1 MPALRAG
8 VPHLVNDR
16 HNAAAQQ
23 RLFPFGPCRRPAWA
37 RYFSK
42 TNDML
47 TTFLDWF
54 LHLDRHLTLLATEYQ
69 LLVYVLLFAVI
80 FVETGVVV
88 MPFLP
93 GDSLLFVTGALAAKG
108 MLSLPVLIPLL
119 IVAAVLGDIV
129 NFGIGTIFRERIK
142 HGYRLRL
149 IKPEH
154 IAHTE
159 RFFER
164 HGPKT
169 IVLARYVPIV
179 RTLAPFVAAL
189 GSMRYRTFLAYNV
202 AGGAL
207 WVISLTVAGYV
218 FGNIPWVNDNLTAVI
233 LGIIVL
239 SLVPGIVAWLQERYR
254 SSRQA

>member
-1 MPALRAG
+1 MRTTRQL
-8 VPHLVNDR
+8 
-16 HNAAAQQ
+16 
-23 RLFPFGPCRRPAWA
+23 
-37 RYFSK
+37 
-42 TNDML
+42 TNIML
-47 TTFLDWF
+47 TTLLEWF
-54 LHLDRHLTLLATEYQ
+54 LHLDRHLTVLATEYHV
-69 LLVYVLLFAVI
+69 LVYVLLFAVI

-108 MLSLPVLIPLL
+108 LLALPVLIPLL
-119 IVAAVLGDIV
+119 IVAAVVGDIV
-129 NFGIGTIFRERIK
+129 NFAIGSAFRNRVQ
-142 HGYRLRL
+142 HGYRLRF
-149 IKPEH
+149 IKAEH

-189 GSMRYRTFLAYNV
+189 GSMRYRTFLSYNV
-202 AGGAL
+202 AGGTL
-207 WVISLTVAGYV
+207 WVVSLTLAGYV

-239 SLVPGIVAWLQERYR
+239 SLVPGIVAWLQERAR
-254 SSRQA
+254 SRRSGGQA

>member
-1 MPALRAG
+1 
-8 VPHLVNDR
+8 
-16 HNAAAQQ
+16 
-23 RLFPFGPCRRPAWA
+23 
-37 RYFSK
+37 
-42 TNDML
+42 ML
-47 TTFLDWF
+47 TTLLDWF
-54 LHLDRHLTLLATEYQ
+54 LHLDRHLAVIAAEYQ
-69 LLVYVLLFAVI
+69 ILVYVMLFAVI

-108 MLSLPVLIPLL
+108 LLSLPVLIPLL
-119 IVAAVLGDIV
+119 IVAAVVGDIV
-129 NFGIGTIFRERIK
+129 NFAIGSAFRERVK
-142 HGYRLRL
+142 NGYRLRF

-159 RFFER
+159 RFFDR

-189 GSMRYRTFLAYNV
+189 GSMRYRTFLSYNV
-202 AGGAL
+202 AGGTL
-207 WVISLTVAGYV
+207 WVVSLAVAGYA
-218 FGNIPWVNDNLTAVI
+218 FGNIKWVNDNLTAVI

-239 SLVPGIVAWLQERYR
+239 SLVPGIAAWLQERYR
-254 SSRQA
+254 SKGTAGPRA

>member
-1 MPALRAG
+1 
-8 VPHLVNDR
+8 
-16 HNAAAQQ
+16 
-23 RLFPFGPCRRPAWA
+23 
-37 RYFSK
+37 
-42 TNDML
+42 ML
-47 TTFLDWF
+47 TTLLEWF
-54 LHLDRHLTLLATEYQ
+54 LHLDRHLAVLAAEYHV
-69 LLVYVLLFAVI
+69 LVYVLLFAVI

-108 MLSLPVLIPLL
+108 LLSLPVLIPLL

-129 NFGIGTIFRERIK
+129 NFAIGSMFRDRIK
-142 HGYRLRL
+142 NGYRLRF
-149 IKPEH
+149 IKAEH

-189 GSMRYRTFLAYNV
+189 GSMRYSTFLSYNV
-202 AGGAL
+202 LGGTL
-207 WVISLTVAGYV
+207 WVVSLTVAGFA
-218 FGNIPWVNDNLTAVI
+218 FGNIKWVNENLTAVI

-239 SLVPGIVAWLQERYR
+239 SLVPGIVAWLQERSRARR
-254 SSRQA
+254 SNPSA

>member
-1 MPALRAG
+1 
-8 VPHLVNDR
+8 
-16 HNAAAQQ
+16 
-23 RLFPFGPCRRPAWA
+23 
-37 RYFSK
+37 
-42 TNDML
+42 ML
-47 TTFLDWF
+47 NTLLEWF
-54 LHLDRHLTLLATEYQ
+54 LHLDRHLAVLAAEYHI
-69 LLVYVLLFAVI
+69 LVYVLLFAVI

-108 MLSLPVLIPLL
+108 LLSLPVLIPLL

-129 NFGIGTIFRERIK
+129 NFAIGSVFRGRIQ
-142 HGYRLRL
+142 HGYRLRF
-149 IKPEH
+149 IKAEH

-189 GSMRYRTFLAYNV
+189 GRMRYSTFLSYNV
-202 AGGAL
+202 LGGTL
-207 WVISLTVAGYV
+207 WVVSLTVAGFA
-218 FGNIPWVNDNLTAVI
+218 FGNIKWVNDNLTAVI

-239 SLVPGIVAWLQERYR
+239 SLVPGIVAWLQERSR
-254 SSRQA
+254 SRGSKPSA

>member
-1 MPALRAG
+1 M
-8 VPHLVNDR
+8 
-16 HNAAAQQ
+16 
-23 RLFPFGPCRRPAWA
+23 F
-37 RYFSK
+37 
-42 TNDML
+42 
-47 TTFLDWF
+47 TTLLDWF
-54 LHLDRHLTLLATEYQ
+54 LHLDRHLAVLAAEYQ

-108 MLSLPVLIPLL
+108 MLSLEMLIPLL
-119 IVAAVLGDIV
+119 IVAAVTGDIL
-129 NFGIGTIFRERIK
+129 NFAIGSAFRERVK
-142 HGYRLRL
+142 RGYRFRL
-149 IKPEH
+149 IKAEH

-189 GSMRYRTFLAYNV
+189 GSMRYATFLAYNI
-202 AGGAL
+202 AGGTL
-207 WVISLTVAGYV
+207 WVVSLTIAGYV
-218 FGNIPWVNDNLTAVI
+218 FGNIEWVNDNLTAVI
-233 LGIIVL
+233 MGIIVL
-239 SLVPGIVAWLQERYR
+239 SLVPGIAAWLLERHR
-254 SSRQA
+254 GRRADRQA

>member
-1 MPALRAG
+1 
-8 VPHLVNDR
+8 
-16 HNAAAQQ
+16 
-23 RLFPFGPCRRPAWA
+23 
-37 RYFSK
+37 
-42 TNDML
+42 ML
-47 TTFLDWF
+47 TTLLDWF
-54 LHLDRHLTLLATEYQ
+54 LHLDRHLAVLAAEYQ

-108 MLSLPVLIPLL
+108 MLSLEILIPLL
-119 IVAAVLGDIV
+119 IVAAVTGDIV
-129 NFGIGTIFRERIK
+129 NFAIGNAFRERVK
-142 HGYRLRL
+142 RGYRFRL
-149 IKPEH
+149 IKDEH

-189 GSMRYRTFLAYNV
+189 GSMRYATFLAYNV
-202 AGGAL
+202 AGGTL
-207 WVISLTVAGYV
+207 WVVSLTIAGYI
-218 FGNIPWVNDNLTAVI
+218 FGNIEWVNNNLTAVI
-233 LGIIVL
+233 MGIIVL
-239 SLVPGIVAWLQERYR
+239 SLVPGIVAWLLERQR
-254 SSRQA
+254 GRRA

>member
-1 MPALRAG
+1 
-8 VPHLVNDR
+8 
-16 HNAAAQQ
+16 
-23 RLFPFGPCRRPAWA
+23 
-37 RYFSK
+37 
-42 TNDML
+42 ML
-47 TTFLDWF
+47 TTLLDWF
-54 LHLDRHLTLLATEYQ
+54 LHLDRHLAVLAAEYQ

-108 MLSLPVLIPLL
+108 MLSLEILIPLL
-119 IVAAVLGDIV
+119 IVAAVTGDIV
-129 NFGIGTIFRERIK
+129 NFAIGSAFRERVK
-142 HGYRLRL
+142 RGYRFRL
-149 IKPEH
+149 IKDEH

-189 GSMRYRTFLAYNV
+189 GSMRYATFLAYNV
-202 AGGAL
+202 AGGTL
-207 WVISLTVAGYV
+207 WVVSLTIAGYI
-218 FGNIPWVNDNLTAVI
+218 FGNIEWVNNNLTAVI
-233 LGIIVL
+233 MGIIVL
-239 SLVPGIVAWLQERYR
+239 SLVPGIVAWLLERQR
-254 SSRQA
+254 GRRA

>member
-1 MPALRAG
+1 
-8 VPHLVNDR
+8 
-16 HNAAAQQ
+16 
-23 RLFPFGPCRRPAWA
+23 
-37 RYFSK
+37 
-42 TNDML
+42 ML
-47 TTFLDWF
+47 TTLLDWF
-54 LHLDRHLTLLATEYQ
+54 LHLDRHLAVIAAEYQ
-69 LLVYVLLFAVI
+69 ILVYVMLFAVI
-80 FVETGVVV
+80 FIETGVVV

-108 MLSLPVLIPLL
+108 LLSLPVLIPLL
-119 IVAAVLGDIV
+119 IVAAVVGDIV
-129 NFGIGTIFRERIK
+129 NFAIGSAFRERVK
-142 HGYRLRL
+142 NGYRLRF

-189 GSMRYRTFLAYNV
+189 GSMRYRTFLSYNV
-202 AGGAL
+202 AGGTL
-207 WVISLTVAGYV
+207 WVVSLAVAGYA
-218 FGNIPWVNDNLTAVI
+218 FGNIKWVNDNLTAVI

-239 SLVPGIVAWLQERYR
+239 SLVPGIAAWLQERYR
-254 SSRQA
+254 SKGTAGPRA

>member
-1 MPALRAG
+1 
-8 VPHLVNDR
+8 
-16 HNAAAQQ
+16 
-23 RLFPFGPCRRPAWA
+23 
-37 RYFSK
+37 
-42 TNDML
+42 ML
-47 TTFLDWF
+47 TTLLDWF
-54 LHLDRHLTLLATEYQ
+54 LHLDRYLAVLAADYQ
-69 LLVYVLLFAVI
+69 ILVYVLLFAVI

-108 MLSLPVLIPLL
+108 MLSLPVLVPLL
-119 IVAAVLGDIV
+119 IVAAVVGDVV
-129 NFGIGTIFRERIK
+129 NFGIGTLFRDRVK
-142 HGYRLRL
+142 HGYRLRF

-189 GSMRYRTFLAYNV
+189 GSMRYRTFLSYNV
-202 AGGAL
+202 AGGTL
-207 WVISLTVAGYV
+207 WVVSLTVAGFA
-218 FGNIPWVNDNLTAVI
+218 FGNIAWVNDNLTAVI
-233 LGIIVL
+233 MGIIVL
-239 SLVPGIVAWLQERYR
+239 SLVPGIVAWLQERHR
-254 SSRQA
+254 ARAGADRQA

>member
-1 MPALRAG
+1 MFATL
-8 VPHLVNDR
+8 
-16 HNAAAQQ
+16 
-23 RLFPFGPCRRPAWA
+23 
-37 RYFSK
+37 
-42 TNDML
+42 
-47 TTFLDWF
+47 LDWF
-54 LHLDRHLTLLATEYQ
+54 LHLDRYLAVVATEHQ

-108 MLSLPVLIPLL
+108 MLSLAVLIPLL
-119 IVAAVLGDIV
+119 IVAAVLGDIL
-129 NFGIGTIFRERIK
+129 NFAIGSAFRTRVQ
-142 HGYRLRL
+142 HGYRFRL
-149 IKPEH
+149 IKAEH

-202 AGGAL
+202 TGGTL
-207 WVISLTVAGYV
+207 WVVSLTVAGYA
-218 FGNIPWVNDNLTAVI
+218 FGNIKWVNDNLTAVI

-239 SLVPGIVAWLQERYR
+239 SLVPGIVAWLHERYR
-254 SSRQA
+254 SRRVDGQV

>member
-1 MPALRAG
+1 
-8 VPHLVNDR
+8 
-16 HNAAAQQ
+16 
-23 RLFPFGPCRRPAWA
+23 
-37 RYFSK
+37 
-42 TNDML
+42 ML
-47 TTFLDWF
+47 TTLLDWF
-54 LHLDRHLTLLATEYQ
+54 LHLDRHLAVLAAEYQ
-69 LLVYVLLFAVI
+69 ILVYVLLFAVI

-108 MLSLPVLIPLL
+108 MLALPVLIPLL
-119 IVAAVLGDIV
+119 IAAAVLGDIL
-129 NFGIGTIFRERIK
+129 NFAIGSAFRNRIK
-142 HGYRLRL
+142 HGYRFRFV
-149 IKPEH
+149 KMEH

-189 GSMRYRTFLAYNV
+189 GSMRYSTFLSYNFT
-202 AGGAL
+202 GGTL
-207 WVISLTVAGYV
+207 WVVSLTVAGYA
-218 FGNIPWVNDNLTAVI
+218 FGNIKWVNDNLTAVI

-254 SSRQA
+254 SSGTDRQA

>member
-1 MPALRAG
+1 
-8 VPHLVNDR
+8 
-16 HNAAAQQ
+16 
-23 RLFPFGPCRRPAWA
+23 
-37 RYFSK
+37 
-42 TNDML
+42 ML
-47 TTFLDWF
+47 TTLLEWF
-54 LHLDRHLTLLATEYQ
+54 LHLDRHLAVLAADYHI
-69 LLVYVLLFAVI
+69 LVYVLLFAVI

-108 MLSLPVLIPLL
+108 LLSLPVLIPLL

-129 NFGIGTIFRERIK
+129 NFAIGSIFRNRIQ
-142 HGYRLRL
+142 HGYRLRF
-149 IKPEH
+149 IKAEH

-189 GSMRYRTFLAYNV
+189 GRMRYSTFLSYNV
-202 AGGAL
+202 LGGTL
-207 WVISLTVAGYV
+207 WVVSLTVAGFA
-218 FGNIPWVNDNLTAVI
+218 FGNIKWVNDNLTAVI

-239 SLVPGIVAWLQERYR
+239 SLVPGIVAWLQER
-254 SSRQA
+254 SRARGSKPSA

>member
-1 MPALRAG
+1 MTVIGAHGRP
-8 VPHLVNDR
+8 
-16 HNAAAQQ
+16 
-23 RLFPFGPCRRPAWA
+23 LFEEQTHP
-37 RYFSK
+37 
-42 TNDML
+42 ML
-47 TTFLDWF
+47 TTLLDWF
-54 LHLDRHLTLLATEYQ
+54 LHLDRYLAVIAAEYQ
-69 LLVYVLLFAVI
+69 VLVYVLLFAVI

-119 IVAAVLGDIV
+119 IVAAVVGDIL
-129 NFGIGTIFRERIK
+129 NFAIGDIFRERIK
-142 HGYRLRL
+142 HGYRLRF

-189 GSMRYRTFLAYNV
+189 GSMRYRTFLSYNV
-202 AGGAL
+202 AGGTL
-207 WVISLTVAGYV
+207 WVVSLTLAGYA
-218 FGNIPWVNDNLTAVI
+218 FGNIKWVNDNLTAVI

-239 SLVPGIVAWLQERYR
+239 SLVPGIAAWLQERYR
-254 SSRQA
+254 SRA

>member
-1 MPALRAG
+1 
-8 VPHLVNDR
+8 
-16 HNAAAQQ
+16 
-23 RLFPFGPCRRPAWA
+23 
-37 RYFSK
+37 
-42 TNDML
+42 ML
-47 TTFLDWF
+47 TTLLEWF
-54 LHLDRHLTLLATEYQ
+54 LHLDRHLTVIATEYQ
-69 LLVYVLLFAVI
+69 FLVYVLLFAVI

-108 MLSLPVLIPLL
+108 LLALPMLIPLL
-119 IVAAVLGDIV
+119 ILAAVLGDIL
-129 NFGIGTIFRERIK
+129 NFAIGSAFRNRVK
-142 HGYRLRL
+142 NGYRLRF

-189 GSMRYRTFLAYNV
+189 GSMRYRTFLSYNV
-202 AGGAL
+202 AGGTL
-207 WVISLTVAGYV
+207 WVVSLTVAGYI
-218 FGNIPWVNDNLTAVI
+218 FGNIKWVNDNLTAVI

-239 SLVPGIVAWLQERYR
+239 SLVPGIVAWLRERSR
-254 SSRQA
+254 SVGTGPQA

>member
-1 MPALRAG
+1 MYNAPAA
-8 VPHLVNDR
+8 VTH
-16 HNAAAQQ
+16 
-23 RLFPFGPCRRPAWA
+23 
-37 RYFSK
+37 SK
-42 TNDML
+42 DNIML
-47 TTFLDWF
+47 TTLLDWF
-54 LHLDRHLTLLATEYQ
+54 LHLDRYLAVIATEYQ

-93 GDSLLFVTGALAAKG
+93 GDSLLFVCGALAAKG
-108 MLSLPVLIPLL
+108 LLSLPVLIPLL
-119 IVAAVLGDIV
+119 IVAAVVGDIV
-129 NFGIGTIFRERIK
+129 NFAIGTFFRGRIQ
-142 HGYRLRL
+142 HGYRLRF

-189 GSMRYRTFLAYNV
+189 GSMRYRTFLSYNV

-207 WVISLTVAGYV
+207 WVISLTVAGYI

-254 SSRQA
+254 SNRQA

>member
-1 MPALRAG
+1 MFATLI
-8 VPHLVNDR
+8 
-16 HNAAAQQ
+16 
-23 RLFPFGPCRRPAWA
+23 
-37 RYFSK
+37 
-42 TNDML
+42 
-47 TTFLDWF
+47 DWF
-54 LHLDRHLTLLATEYQ
+54 LHLDRYLAVVATEYQ

-108 MLSLPVLIPLL
+108 MLSLSVLIPLL
-119 IVAAVLGDIV
+119 IVAAVLGDIL
-129 NFGIGTIFRERIK
+129 NFAIGSAFRKRVQQ
-142 HGYRLRL
+142 GYRFRL
-149 IKPEH
+149 IKDEH

-159 RFFER
+159 RFFQR

-189 GSMRYRTFLAYNV
+189 GSMRYRTFLSYNV
-202 AGGAL
+202 AGGTL
-207 WVISLTVAGYV
+207 WVLSLTLAGYA
-218 FGNIPWVNDNLTAVI
+218 FGNIKWVNDNLTAVI

-239 SLVPGIVAWLQERYR
+239 SLVPGIVAWLHERYR
-254 SSRQA
+254 GGRADGQV

>member
-1 MPALRAG
+1 
-8 VPHLVNDR
+8 
-16 HNAAAQQ
+16 
-23 RLFPFGPCRRPAWA
+23 
-37 RYFSK
+37 
-42 TNDML
+42 ML
-47 TTFLDWF
+47 STLLDWF
-54 LHLDRHLTLLATEYQ
+54 LHLDRHLAVLAAEYQ
-69 LLVYVLLFAVI
+69 ILVYVLLFAVI

-119 IVAAVLGDIV
+119 IVAAVVGDIV
-129 NFGIGTIFRERIK
+129 NFAIGTLFRDRVK
-142 HGYRLRL
+142 HGYRLRF

-159 RFFER
+159 RFFEH

-189 GSMRYRTFLAYNV
+189 GRMRYRTFLSYNV
-202 AGGAL
+202 AGGTL
-207 WVISLTVAGYV
+207 WVVSLTVAGFA
-218 FGNIPWVNDNLTAVI
+218 FGNITWVNDNLTAVI
-233 LGIIVL
+233 MGIIVL
-239 SLVPGIVAWLQERYR
+239 SLVPGIVAWLQERHR
-254 SSRQA
+254 AKAGVKRQA

>member
-1 MPALRAG
+1 
-8 VPHLVNDR
+8 
-16 HNAAAQQ
+16 
-23 RLFPFGPCRRPAWA
+23 
-37 RYFSK
+37 
-42 TNDML
+42 ML
-47 TTFLDWF
+47 TTLLDWF
-54 LHLDRHLTLLATEYQ
+54 LHLDRHLAVLAAEYQ
-69 LLVYVLLFAVI
+69 ILVYLLLFAVI

-119 IVAAVLGDIV
+119 IVAAVVGDIV
-129 NFGIGTIFRERIK
+129 NFAIGTLFRDRVK
-142 HGYRLRL
+142 HGYRLRF

-189 GSMRYRTFLAYNV
+189 GSMRYRTFLSYNV
-202 AGGAL
+202 AGGTL
-207 WVISLTVAGYV
+207 WVVSLTVAGFA
-218 FGNIPWVNDNLTAVI
+218 FGNITWVNDNLTAVI
-233 LGIIVL
+233 MGIIVL
-239 SLVPGIVAWLQERYR
+239 SLVPGIVAWLQERHHAR
-254 SSRQA
+254 GAANRQG

>member
-1 MPALRAG
+1 
-8 VPHLVNDR
+8 
-16 HNAAAQQ
+16 
-23 RLFPFGPCRRPAWA
+23 
-37 RYFSK
+37 
-42 TNDML
+42 ML
-47 TTFLDWF
+47 TTLLDWF
-54 LHLDRHLTLLATEYQ
+54 LHLDRHLAVLAAEYQ
-69 LLVYVLLFAVI
+69 ILVYVLLFAVI

-119 IVAAVLGDIV
+119 IVAAVVGDIV
-129 NFGIGTIFRERIK
+129 NFAIGTLFRDRVK
-142 HGYRLRL
+142 HGYRLRF

-189 GSMRYRTFLAYNV
+189 GSMRYRTFLSYNV
-202 AGGAL
+202 AGGTL
-207 WVISLTVAGYV
+207 WVVSLTVAGFA
-218 FGNIPWVNDNLTAVI
+218 FGNITWVNDNLTAVI
-233 LGIIVL
+233 MGIIVL
-239 SLVPGIVAWLQERYR
+239 SLVPGIVAWLQERHR
-254 SSRQA
+254 AKAGADGQA

>member
-1 MPALRAG
+1 
-8 VPHLVNDR
+8 
-16 HNAAAQQ
+16 
-23 RLFPFGPCRRPAWA
+23 
-37 RYFSK
+37 
-42 TNDML
+42 ML
-47 TTFLDWF
+47 TTLLEWF
-54 LHLDRHLTLLATEYQ
+54 LHLDRHLTVLAAEYHI
-69 LLVYVLLFAVI
+69 LVYVLLFAVI

-108 MLSLPVLIPLL
+108 LLSLPVLIPLL

-129 NFGIGTIFRERIK
+129 NFAIGSIFRNRIQ
-142 HGYRLRL
+142 HGYRLRF
-149 IKPEH
+149 IKAEH

-189 GSMRYRTFLAYNV
+189 GRMRYSIFLSYNV
-202 AGGAL
+202 LGGTL
-207 WVISLTVAGYV
+207 WVVSLTVAGFA
-218 FGNIPWVNDNLTAVI
+218 FGNIKWVNDNLTAVI

-239 SLVPGIVAWLQERYR
+239 SLVPGIVAWLQERSR
-254 SSRQA
+254 SRGSKPSA

>member
-1 MPALRAG
+1 
-8 VPHLVNDR
+8 
-16 HNAAAQQ
+16 
-23 RLFPFGPCRRPAWA
+23 
-37 RYFSK
+37 
-42 TNDML
+42 ML
-47 TTFLDWF
+47 TTLLDWF
-54 LHLDRHLTLLATEYQ
+54 LHLDRHLAVLAAEYQ

-108 MLSLPVLIPLL
+108 MLSLEILIPLL
-119 IVAAVLGDIV
+119 IVAAVTGDIL
-129 NFGIGTIFRERIK
+129 NFAIGSAFRERVK
-142 HGYRLRL
+142 RGYRFRL
-149 IKPEH
+149 IKAEH

-189 GSMRYRTFLAYNV
+189 GSMRYATFLAYNV
-202 AGGAL
+202 AGGTL
-207 WVISLTVAGYV
+207 WVVSLTIVGYI
-218 FGNIPWVNDNLTAVI
+218 FGNIEWVKNNLTAVI
-233 LGIIVL
+233 MGIIVL
-239 SLVPGIVAWLQERYR
+239 SLVPGILAWLVQRHR
-254 SSRQA
+254 GRRA

>member
-1 MPALRAG
+1 
-8 VPHLVNDR
+8 
-16 HNAAAQQ
+16 
-23 RLFPFGPCRRPAWA
+23 
-37 RYFSK
+37 
-42 TNDML
+42 ML
-47 TTFLDWF
+47 TSLLDWF
-54 LHLDRHLTLLATEYQ
+54 LHLDRHLAVLAAEYQ
-69 LLVYVLLFAVI
+69 ILVYVLLFAVI

-119 IVAAVLGDIV
+119 IVSAVVGDIV
-129 NFGIGTIFRERIK
+129 NFAIGTLFRDRVK
-142 HGYRLRL
+142 HGYRLRF

-189 GSMRYRTFLAYNV
+189 GSMRYPTFLSYNV
-202 AGGAL
+202 AGGTL
-207 WVISLTVAGYV
+207 WVVSLTVAGFA
-218 FGNIPWVNDNLTAVI
+218 FGNITWVNDNLTAVI
-233 LGIIVL
+233 MGIIVL
-239 SLVPGIVAWLQERYR
+239 SLVPGIVAWLQERHR
-254 SSRQA
+254 AKAGADRQA

>member
-1 MPALRAG
+1 
-8 VPHLVNDR
+8 
-16 HNAAAQQ
+16 
-23 RLFPFGPCRRPAWA
+23 
-37 RYFSK
+37 
-42 TNDML
+42 ML
-47 TTFLDWF
+47 TTVLDWF
-54 LHLDRHLTLLATEYQ
+54 LHLDRHLAMLATEYQ

-80 FVETGVVV
+80 FVETGLVI

-119 IVAAVLGDIV
+119 IVAAVVGDIV
-129 NFGIGTIFRERIK
+129 NFAIGTRFRDRVK
-142 HGYRLRL
+142 HGYRLRF

-189 GSMRYRTFLAYNV
+189 GSMRYRTFISYNI
-202 AGGAL
+202 AGGVL
-207 WVISLTVAGYV
+207 WVVSLTVAGYA
-218 FGNIPWVNDNLTAVI
+218 FGNIKWVNDNLTAVI

-239 SLVPGIVAWLQERYR
+239 SLVPGLVAWMQEHYR
-254 SSRQA
+254 SRNAAARNDG

>member
-1 MPALRAG
+1 M
-8 VPHLVNDR
+8 
-16 HNAAAQQ
+16 
-23 RLFPFGPCRRPAWA
+23 F
-37 RYFSK
+37 
-42 TNDML
+42 
-47 TTFLDWF
+47 TTLLDWF
-54 LHLDRHLTLLATEYQ
+54 LHLDRHLAVLAAEYQ

-108 MLSLPVLIPLL
+108 MLSLEMLIPLL
-119 IVAAVLGDIV
+119 IVAAVTGDIL
-129 NFGIGTIFRERIK
+129 NFAIGSAFRERVK
-142 HGYRLRL
+142 RGYRFRL
-149 IKPEH
+149 IKAEH

-189 GSMRYRTFLAYNV
+189 GSMRYATFLAYNV
-202 AGGAL
+202 AGGTL
-207 WVISLTVAGYV
+207 WVVSLTVAGYI
-218 FGNIPWVNDNLTAVI
+218 FGNIKWVNENLTAVI
-233 LGIIVL
+233 MGIIVL
-239 SLVPGIVAWLQERYR
+239 SLVPGILAWLLQRR
-254 SSRQA
+254 RARGAGGQV

>member
-1 MPALRAG
+1 MT
-8 VPHLVNDR
+8 
-16 HNAAAQQ
+16 
-23 RLFPFGPCRRPAWA
+23 
-37 RYFSK
+37 K
-42 TNDML
+42 TDTMF
-47 TTFLDWF
+47 TTLLDWF
-54 LHLDRHLTLLATEYQ
+54 LHLDRHLAALALEYQ

-80 FVETGVVV
+80 FVETGLVV

-108 MLSLPVLIPLL
+108 LLSLPLLIPLL
-119 IVAAVLGDIV
+119 IVAAVVGDIV
-129 NFGIGTIFRERIK
+129 NFAIGTMFRERVQR
-142 HGYRLRL
+142 GGRLRF
-149 IKPEH
+149 IKAEH
-154 IAHTE
+154 IEHTR

-202 AGGAL
+202 AGGVL
-207 WVISLTVAGYV
+207 WVVSLTVAGYA
-218 FGNIPWVNDNLTAVI
+218 FGNIDWVNDNLTAVI

-239 SLVPGIVAWLQERYR
+239 SLVPGVLAWLRERLR
-254 SSRQA
+254 GDAGHQA

>member
-1 MPALRAG
+1 
-8 VPHLVNDR
+8 
-16 HNAAAQQ
+16 
-23 RLFPFGPCRRPAWA
+23 
-37 RYFSK
+37 
-42 TNDML
+42 ML
-47 TTFLDWF
+47 TTLLDWF
-54 LHLDRHLTLLATEYQ
+54 LHLDRHLAALAAEYQ
-69 LLVYVLLFAVI
+69 ILVYVLLFAVI

-119 IVAAVLGDIV
+119 IVAAVVGDIV
-129 NFGIGTIFRERIK
+129 NFAIGALFRDRVK
-142 HGYRLRL
+142 HGYRLRF

-159 RFFER
+159 AFFER

-189 GSMRYRTFLAYNV
+189 GSMRYRTFLSYNV
-202 AGGAL
+202 TGGTL
-207 WVISLTVAGYV
+207 WVVSLTVAGFA
-218 FGNIPWVNDNLTAVI
+218 FGNITWVNDNLTAVI
-233 LGIIVL
+233 MGIIVL
-239 SLVPGIVAWLQERYR
+239 SLVPGIVAWLQERHR
-254 SSRQA
+254 AKAGADRQA